1 MKPIMLYLWDISKR
15 KLMITFLVFLIIEA
29 FLLWQMNVKLSSAAA
44 VKQEVLFIIALTVG
58 VISYFLVSLQIIQAY
73 GKSLKNPLLRL
84 TPMRGKQY
92 IYATVFLLSLISII
106 GQVILMGVC
115 YIASSIAIPQSGVGA
130 IIKEIWQT
138 STTIEGI
145 VVVVVDFM
153 ESICVML
160 QLILFIT
167 IGKILIGRRKLQVLF
182 IVVGFLIF
190 NQICSLFSSIFNLFS
205 SGKIVILANE
215 KVATNET
222 FFFTIYKHGEINVY
236 NLLFVIV
243 LSLFLIHITARIIDK
258 KIEV

>member
-1 MKPIMLYLWDISKR
+1 MLYLWDISKR
-15 KLMITFLVFLIIEA
+15 KLLITFLVFLIIEA
-29 FLLWQMNVKLSSAAA
+29 FLLWQMNVKLSDAAA

-58 VISYFLVSLQIIQAY
+58 LISYFLVSLQIIQAY
-73 GKSLKNPLLRL
+73 GKSLKSPLLRL

-92 IYATVFLLSLISII
+92 IYATVFLLIPISIVLELI
-106 GQVILMGVC
+106 FWGLC
-115 YIASSIAIPQSGVGA
+115 YIASSIAVPQSEIDA

-138 STTIEGI
+138 ETIVEI
-145 VVVVVDFM
+145 VLIWLVNFI

-160 QLILFIT
+160 QLILFVTLGKIF
-167 IGKILIGRRKLQVLF
+167 IGKKKLQVLF
-182 IVVGFLIF
+182 IIIGFLIF